1 MYGIN
6 DLSTYE
12 NQMAEFGL
20 LPTGEYKVLVDSLEQ
35 RPTKRD
41 AHLVESGAKK
51 ITEVSWMVSVK
62 LIVIEGEHKNRLIFE
77 NFNMKNDNPQAEQIG
92 RGQFAGFVKACGLNP
107 DTANENDLLNKQVI
121 AKVDSK
127 EQTYKGE
134 KKVQNYVRGYLSVG
148 TSSPSAKAAPTTAN
162 SGKPAWAK
170 K

>member
-12 NQMAEFGL
+12 NQQVEFGL
-20 LPTGEYKVLVDSLEQ
+20 LPKGEYKVLVDKLEQ
-35 RPTKRD
+35 RPTKKD

-51 ITEVSWMVSVK
+51 ITEVNWMVSVK
-62 LIVIEGEHKNRLIFE
+62 LIVIEGEYKNRIIFD
-77 NFNMKNDNPQAEQIG
+77 NFNMKNESPQAEQIG

-107 DTANENDLLNKQVI
+107 DTANEDDLINRIVI

-127 EQTYKGE
+127 EQTYNGE
-134 KKVQNYVRGYLSVG
+134 TKEQNFVRGYLSVG
-148 TSSPSAKAAPTTAN
+148 SAAPSKAATTAN